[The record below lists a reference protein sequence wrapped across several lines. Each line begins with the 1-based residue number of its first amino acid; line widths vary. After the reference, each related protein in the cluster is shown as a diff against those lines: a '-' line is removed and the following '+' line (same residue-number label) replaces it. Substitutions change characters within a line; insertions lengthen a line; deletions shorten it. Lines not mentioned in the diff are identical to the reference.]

1 MGKLSEFDGA
11 APEEIVKSCAE
22 CNRRVEH
29 PTNAQLSFCGM
40 DEARRVVGTYK
51 ESVPDWCYFISKRP
65 PMTDI
70 TAPKLVEV
78 QIRHDQKV
86 IWVNVNGTCAL
97 RCCQV
102 EHLVLPDDI
111 ERDGTDNA
119 HPAWWRGHVDGARG
133 MTARLAEVLDGKD
146 TGAGVLGTPEI
157 EEVRRRMLKL
167 VTEKAE
173 GTLWQAGYD
182 AGIHAS
188 VTILRRVLDG
198 GDLGNGVLSSAELEK
213 LRRDLIALKASEQHL
228 IEKEAGENL

>member
-1 MGKLSEFDGA
+1 ML
-11 APEEIVKSCAE
+11 
-22 CNRRVEH
+22 
-29 PTNAQLSFCGM
+29 
-40 DEARRVVGTYK
+40 
-51 ESVPDWCYFISKRP
+51 
-65 PMTDI
+65 DI

-119 HPAWWRGHVDGARG
+119 HPAWWRGHIDGARG
-133 MTARLAEVLDGKD
+133 TTARLAEVLDGKD

-157 EEVRRRMLKL
+157 EKLRRRLLNL
-167 VTEKAE
+167 VAERAE
-173 GTLWQAGYD
+173 GVQWRAGYD
-182 AGIHAS
+182 AGIRAA
-188 VTILRRVLDG
+188 VVILQRVLDG
-198 GDLGNGVLSSAELEK
+198 GDLGNGVLSSADLEK